1 MSTGVARRIESIKKN
16 TGISSTNIAHIVGTS
31 AQTLSR
37 WTAGKN
43 EPQLDHLERLLS
55 LDYLA
60 EQLSEFFEPQDV
72 KLWLLAPHPQLN
84 GERPVDLLSK
94 DRFREVLA
102 VIERLKD
109 SAYI

>member
-1 MSTGVARRIESIKKN
+1 MTSAVGKKIESIKKN
-16 TGISSTNIAHIVGTS
+16 TGISATNIAQIVGTS

-43 EPQLDHLERLLS
+43 EPQFNHLERLLS

-84 GERPVDLLSK
+84 GERPVDLLSQ
-94 DRFREVLA
+94 DRFKEVLA
-102 VIERLKD
+102 VIERLRD